1 MKSVIEKL
9 NNVYKKQN
17 PSTYLKNLD
26 HLDKFINNREKLLL
40 KLKLP
45 KKVFLN
51 SNLIDFGSGMGLNTI
66 VYSSLG
72 ANCTLIEYDKKS
84 VLHSQELFKKFSKN
98 NYKIIN
104 QDIFKIKISKKYDFV
119 ISNGVAHHTK
129 DPFLNLKI
137 CIKSLKKGGFFILG
151 IGETNGF
158 FQRNLQRYILYKLAK
173 NNDEIIFFAK
183 KLFKEHLK
191 RSKKYSGRTID
202 EIIHDTYINPKINT
216 LSLIDILKFF
226 NKNKIDVYSFY
237 GNKKTLNEFLDN
249 EITQFKLKNMSTE
262 NKNKNKKIL
271 NLNLHDIEN
280 FSLSNNKNLKTH
292 NQTYSQIDQL
302 NRSLNKFTMNINDLE
317 FGKVKNIN
325 LIGIRDLREKIKKLK
340 KIDIINKQ
348 HNLKFLKECYYIF
361 KILDS
366 KYTKK
371 NKFLKIKKYLLKCKV
386 LLKGLN
392 GTGMNYIVGY
402 RK

>member
-1 MKSVIEKL
+1 MKTVLKKVNAIYSEK
-9 NNVYKKQN
+9 N
-17 PSTYLKNLD
+17 PSTYLRDFNNI
-26 HLDKFINNREKLLL
+26 DKFVKNREVALL

-45 KKVFLN
+45 KKIFLN

-84 VLHSQELFKKFSKN
+84 VLHSHKLFKKFSKN

-104 QDIFKIKISKKYDFV
+104 QDIFKTKISKKYDFV

-173 NNDEIIFFAK
+173 NNNEITIFAK

-249 EITQFKLKNMSTE
+249 EITQFKLKNATTKS
-262 NKNKNKKIL
+262 NNQKIL

-292 NQTYSQIDQL
+292 NRTYSQIDQL
-302 NRSLNKFTMNINDLE
+302 NRSLNEFTMNINDLE

-325 LIGIRDLREKIKKLK
+325 FTRIRDLSKKIKNIK
-340 KIDIINKQ
+340 KIDIINKE
-348 HNLKFLKECYYIF
+348 HNLKFLNECYYVL

-366 KYTKK
+366 KDTKK

>member
-1 MKSVIEKL
+1 M
-9 NNVYKKQN
+9 
-17 PSTYLKNLD
+17 
-26 HLDKFINNREKLLL
+26 
-40 KLKLP
+40 
-45 KKVFLN
+45 
-51 SNLIDFGSGMGLNTI
+51 
-66 VYSSLG
+66 
-72 ANCTLIEYDKKS
+72 
-84 VLHSQELFKKFSKN
+84 
-98 NYKIIN
+98 
-104 QDIFKIKISKKYDFV
+104 
-119 ISNGVAHHTK
+119 
-129 DPFLNLKI
+129 
-137 CIKSLKKGGFFILG
+137 
-151 IGETNGF
+151 
-158 FQRNLQRYILYKLAK
+158 AK
-173 NNDEIIFFAK
+173 NNNEITIFAK

-191 RSKKYSGRTID
+191 RAKKYSGRTID

-249 EITQFKLKNMSTE
+249 EITQFKLKNATTKS
-262 NKNKNKKIL
+262 NNQKIL

-302 NRSLNKFTMNINDLE
+302 NRSLNEFTMNINDLE

-325 LIGIRDLREKIKKLK
+325 LTRIRDLSKKIKNVK

-348 HNLKFLKECYYIF
+348 HNLKFLNECYYVL

-366 KYTKK
+366 KDTKK

>member
-9 NNVYKKQN
+9 NKVYRKQN
-17 PSTYLKNLD
+17 PSTYLKNLN
-26 HLDKFINNREKLLL
+26 HLDKFIKNRENLLL

-45 KKVFLN
+45 KKIFLN
-51 SNLIDFGSGMGLNTI
+51 SNLIDFGSGTGLNTI

-84 VLHSQELFKKFSKN
+84 VLHSQKLFKKFSKN

-104 QDIFKIKISKKYDFV
+104 QDIFKTKISKKYDFV

-173 NNDEIIFFAK
+173 NNNEIKTFAT

-191 RSKKYSGRTID
+191 RSKKYSGRTIH

-216 LSLIDILKFF
+216 LSLIDILNFF
-226 NKNKIDVYSFY
+226 NKKKIDVYSFY
-237 GNKKTLNEFLDN
+237 GNKKTLNDFLDQ
-249 EITQFKLKNMSTE
+249 EITQFKLKNSET
-262 NKNKNKKIL
+262 KIRKKKLL

-280 FSLSNNKNLKTH
+280 FSLSNNKNLKNY
-292 NQTYSQIDQL
+292 NQTFSQLDQL
-302 NRSLNKFTMNINDLE
+302 NRSLNEFTENINDLE
-317 FGKVKNIN
+317 FFKIKNIN
-325 LIGIRDLREKIKKLK
+325 FEKIKDLSKKIKNIK

-348 HNLKFLKECYYIF
+348 HNLKFLNECYNLF
-361 KILDS
+361 KILNS
-366 KYTKK
+366 KNIKL
-371 NKFLKIKKYLLKCKV
+371 NKFLEIKKYLSKCKV

-402 RK
+402 KN

>member
-1 MKSVIEKL
+1 MSPVLKKVSI
-9 NNVYKKQN
+9 VYEKQN
-17 PSTYLKNLD
+17 PSTYLTDYKKF
-26 HLDKFINNREKLLL
+26 DKFIKNREDVLL

-45 KKVFLN
+45 KNIFLKK
-51 SNLIDFGSGMGLNTI
+51 NLIDFGSGSGLNTI
-66 VYSSLG
+66 VYSILG
-72 ANCTLIEYDKKS
+72 ANCTLIENDKKS
-84 VLHSQELFKKFSKN
+84 ILNSQKLFKKFSKN
-98 NYKIIN
+98 KYKIIN
-104 QDIFKIKISKKYDFV
+104 QDIFKTKISKKYDFV

-173 NNDEIIFFAK
+173 NNNEITIFAK

-191 RSKKYSGRTID
+191 RAKKYSGRTID

-249 EITQFKLKNMSTE
+249 EITQFKLKNATTKS
-262 NKNKNKKIL
+262 NNQKIL

-302 NRSLNKFTMNINDLE
+302 NRSLNEFTMNINNLE

-325 LIGIRDLREKIKKLK
+325 LTRIRDLSKKIKNVK

-348 HNLKFLKECYYIF
+348 HNLKFLNECYYVL

-366 KYTKK
+366 KDTKK